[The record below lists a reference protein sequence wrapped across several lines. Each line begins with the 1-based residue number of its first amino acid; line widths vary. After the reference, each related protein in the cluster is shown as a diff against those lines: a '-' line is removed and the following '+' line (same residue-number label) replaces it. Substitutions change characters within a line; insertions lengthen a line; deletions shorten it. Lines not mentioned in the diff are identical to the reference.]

1 MQYIASEQLS
11 RQICIQKSFK
21 MKRIAKRIMPECRHT
36 TKNFSKQG
44 RFRGTRALP
53 KTYCQ
58 KHKKGSTTKHF
69 GLFFLDTIEATF

>member
-1 MQYIASEQLS
+1 
-11 RQICIQKSFK
+11 
-21 MKRIAKRIMPECRHT
+21 MPECRHT

-44 RFRGTRALP
+44 RFCGTRALP